1 MHAHSSLV
9 ARSPC
14 RHVPRRRGRQRRRRR
29 FDGLCTQT
37 SAAAVRVVIG
47 DVIRDV
53 IKEIIR
59 DVIKDV
65 IREVIRDLIREV
77 IREAYIPVA
86 YASATCSSRM
96 GSSSIWCAPL
106 KSSMRKRR
114 T

>member
-1 MHAHSSLV
+1 
-9 ARSPC
+9 
-14 RHVPRRRGRQRRRRR
+14 VPRRRGRQRRRRR

-47 DVIRDV
+47 DVIREIIRDV
-53 IKEIIR
+53 IGDIIKDAIKEIIR

-65 IREVIRDLIREV
+65 IREVIREV
-77 IREAYIPVA
+77 IRGVHIPVA

>member
-1 MHAHSSLV
+1 
-9 ARSPC
+9 
-14 RHVPRRRGRQRRRRR
+14 VPRRRGRQRRRRR

-65 IREVIRDLIREV
+65 IKDVIREVIKDVIREV
-77 IREAYIPVA
+77 IREVIRGVHIPVA